1 MEIIKNFRE
10 NDALRT
16 SFNALAGKT
25 FGLNF
30 ESWYQAGYWT
40 DNYIPYCAVEN
51 GEVIA
56 NVSANRTDMR
66 IGGKVR
72 KLIQLGTVMTAE
84 EHRNRGLIRAIMA
97 EIDKDFHD
105 ADGVYLFGSD
115 SVVEFYPKF
124 GFAIGKE
131 YICSR
136 DTEQTGAYEM
146 ERVLMDTPEK
156 RNILRAA
163 MENSRFKTACTMV
176 NNPELVF
183 FYVYQFMQ
191 DCVYYSKK
199 LDAWVIAEQEEKSL
213 FIHNVFG
220 GESLMLDDVIAAFG
234 SGVKRVT
241 LGFSPADTAGWEQSE
256 WHREDCTF
264 FVRGGAVELF
274 EANKLRIP
282 ELSHA

>member
-1 MEIIKNFRE
+1 MEIIKNIRE
-10 NDALRT
+10 NDRLRA

-30 ESWYQAGYWT
+30 EGWNQAGYWT
-40 DNYIPYCAVEN
+40 DNYVPYCAVEN

-56 NVSANRTDMR
+56 NVSANRTDML
-66 IGGKVR
+66 INGELK

-84 EHRNRGLIRAIMA
+84 KYRKRGLIRAIMA
-97 EIDKDFHD
+97 EIDKDFTD
-105 ADGVYLFGSD
+105 ADGMYLFGSD
-115 SVVEFYPKF
+115 SVMQFYPKF
-124 GFAIGKE
+124 GFEIGEE
-131 YICSR
+131 YICR
-136 DTEQTGAYEM
+136 KNVELTGTCEM

-156 RNILRAA
+156 RAVLRAA
-163 MENSRFKTACTMV
+163 MECSCFETGCTMV

-191 DCVYYSKK
+191 DCVYYNRK
-199 LDAWVIAEQEEKSL
+199 LDAWVIAEQDENSL
-213 FIHNVFG
+213 FIHNIFG
-220 GESLMLDDVIAAFG
+220 SKKLKLDDVIAAFG
-234 SGVKRVT
+234 CGIKTVV
-241 LGFSPADTAGWEQSE
+241 LGFAPADDAGWEKSE

-274 EANKLRIP
+274 KENRIRIP